1 MLFWTPEKA
10 RFWFEHPR
18 TNLFFVFLLWF
29 SFKNNR
35 RTNVLCVSIV
45 FKAKTKEKCEE
56 KNLFR
61 IFSKLKGACLG
72 VNQLKKTNYVL
83 AFKTI
88 EVKIGA
94 HRNFGFGLLKSYMTF
109 GYLTC
114 SDRSKN
120 MSTLHHIVMYRYS
133 SMPVLMFSHFMY
145 TLLSELGMLPFF
157 NVTSGDNATMFK
169 SLCDTLKSEKCRT
182 LGSQNGVLTPYSTR
196 QATMFRPWNKVRM
209 LLVPSSCIRA
219 NTGRLYDHYRLI
231 FFYRGT

>member
-88 EVKIGA
+88 EVKIDA
-94 HRNFGFGLLKSYMTF
+94 HRNFRFGLLKSYLTF

-120 MSTLHHIVMYRYS
+120 MSTLHHIVMYS

-169 SLCDTLKSEKCRT
+169 GQQTVASHICAKPLC
-182 LGSQNGVLTPYSTR
+182 QNSMLTPTGKHFSDSKPHWR
-196 QATMFRPWNKVRM
+196 VAAGRNVKKLSARPA
-209 LLVPSSCIRA
+209 L
-219 NTGRLYDHYRLI
+219 
-231 FFYRGT
+231 